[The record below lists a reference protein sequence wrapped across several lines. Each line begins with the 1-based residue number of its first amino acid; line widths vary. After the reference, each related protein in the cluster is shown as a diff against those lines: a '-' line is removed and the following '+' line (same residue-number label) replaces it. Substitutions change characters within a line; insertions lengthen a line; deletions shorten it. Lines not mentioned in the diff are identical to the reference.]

1 MTVNIIFF
9 RSEFSVN
16 IGMYGKTVLPQYFYA
31 FLYLLLVLGE
41 VLPKN
46 GINQAKKYFIRS
58 F

>member
-46 GINQAKKYFIRS
+46 GINQAKKYF
-58 F
+58 